1 MTCIHGDGAEL
12 RVRHGPFSYPRVVD
26 RASSLAVGESL
37 RSGTGEHH
45 KAFRVRPVAR
55 SKGSPTRTERCSVGA
70 RDRLPGCVGPR
81 STAQHCASVW
91 ILFAAGPVKV
101 RAVALMLNPM
111 TLHHRRCREVRA
123 DMSAYLDG
131 ELDAAR
137 AMRVK
142 RHAQWCPNCRRMLK
156 NLRRTIAG
164 MRALRS
170 QDPFVT

>member
-1 MTCIHGDGAEL
+1 MR
-12 RVRHGPFSYPRVVD
+12 RVSRS
-26 RASSLAVGESL
+26 RADWYDVHSRR
-37 RSGTGEHH
+37 RSRAPSIVLLSG
-45 KAFRVRPVAR
+45 
-55 SKGSPTRTERCSVGA
+55 
-70 RDRLPGCVGPR
+70 
-81 STAQHCASVW
+81 
-91 ILFAAGPVKV
+91 ILSAAGPVKV

-170 QDPFVT
+170 EDPFVT